1 MGTKNLSA
9 AAAIIL
15 TAALTAPVNAQNVNP
30 TLNNS
35 ALVASL
41 SNVAAGQVG
50 GAVVFAQEQFGS
62 NSGSIKLSIGS
73 TIIMTYPDD
82 AAVPTVSNEQTAVL
96 TFKFAGARLAEAI
109 SAGDLV
115 FRTAGGSVETN
126 ISLSAGRDGGGG
138 QRGDDFV
145 SYTLT
150 ANDASGV
157 ALRNK
162 EFAFRVPDVEM
173 VTVAGGEMLD
183 DRVVTV
189 AVTLDPP
196 SASRFGTTG
205 TPFPKFP
212 YASATPEEGMEP
224 RVIAVINP
232 AYTLTVAPSATAN
245 TPNMAEINL
254 ENPTMFTATSTPIQ
268 VSGLGSSTRT
278 GIKVSTVTVNRVTLS
293 QAVDTE
299 TTASV
304 KTADGSTDFTGG
316 TTDMLR
322 AAVTGNFAPAD
333 RLFLSTM
340 TMGNVTYSATG
351 DTLLTVS
358 ADGTSAE
365 GSRPLSGTGAVSV
378 GTPYALYYVPG
389 GGQIQ
394 RGAIGTMYTLDFAAP
409 TARDS
414 TMGGQDLTLELSGI
428 SFTNYAYGIP
438 RPGLGDAGNLR
449 IRCEGASE
457 CVVFFQC
464 TDHAGMSVGGFE
476 RKNIGAGTVEHMS
489 SMDIATMLGEDD
501 WAGRL
506 SCSLHSS
513 SRVSVQLLVRS
524 GGTLTN
530 NTFIGGLDAS
540 Q

>member
-15 TAALTAPVNAQNVNP
+15 TAALTAPVNAQDRP
-30 TLNNS
+30 HPSLNSSIN
-35 ALVASL
+35 VASAVT
-41 SNVAAGQVG
+41 NIGAGSTG
-50 GAVVFAQEQFGS
+50 GATVFAQELFGE
-62 NSGSIKLSIGS
+62 NSESIKLSITNKS
-73 TIIMTYPDD
+73 IILRYPDNPS
-82 AAVPTVSNEQTAVL
+82 VETVDDEQTAVL
-96 TFKFAGARLAEAI
+96 TFKFNGARLGESI
-109 SAGDLV
+109 SAGTLV
-115 FRTAGGSVETN
+115 FRTVGGNADTN
-126 ISLSAGRDGGGG
+126 VSFTAGRDGGGG

-150 ANDASGV
+150 ANASV
-157 ALRNK
+157 PLRNK
-162 EFAFRVPDVEM
+162 EFVFTVPDIQM
-173 VTVAGGEMLD
+173 VTVAGGEDLE
-183 DRVVTV
+183 DRIVTV

-196 SASRFGTTG
+196 AASRFGTVG
-205 TPFPKFP
+205 SPFPKFP
-212 YASATPEEGMEP
+212 FANPIGAAEMEGLEP
-224 RVIAVINP
+224 RVIAAINP
-232 AYTLTVAPSATAN
+232 AYTLVVEPSATAT

-268 VSGLGSSTRT
+268 VSGFGSSAVT
-278 GIKVSTVTVNRVTLS
+278 GIKISTVT
-293 QAVDTE
+293 
-299 TTASV
+299 TTAVAGV

-322 AAVTGNFAPAD
+322 AAVTGNFAAAD
-333 RLFLSTM
+333 RLFLST
-340 TMGNVTYSATG
+340 TTTGNVTYSATG

-365 GSRPLSGTGAVSV
+365 GSRPLSGTGAVSS

-394 RGAIGTMYTLDFAAP
+394 RGTIGTRYTLDFAAP

-414 TMGGQDLTLELSGI
+414 AMGGQGLTLEFSGI
-428 SFTNYAYGIP
+428 SFTNYAYAIP
-438 RPGLGDAGNLR
+438 GPNASDAGNLR

-457 CVVFFQC
+457 CVVFFRC
-464 TDHAGMSVGGFE
+464 TDTAGMNVGGFE
-476 RKNIGAGTVEHMS
+476 RTNIGAGTVEHMS
-489 SMDIATMLGEDD
+489 SMEIATMLGVDD
-501 WAGRL
+501 WTGRL